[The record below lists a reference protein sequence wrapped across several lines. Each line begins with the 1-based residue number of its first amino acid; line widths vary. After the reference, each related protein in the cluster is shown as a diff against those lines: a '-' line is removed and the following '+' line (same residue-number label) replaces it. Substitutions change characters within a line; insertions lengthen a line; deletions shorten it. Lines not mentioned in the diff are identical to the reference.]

1 MLREEG
7 FRRLNF
13 IVRVVL
19 MIGVTSIAFWLLMSV
34 LSMFVTHFAHAASS
48 YAVVFLFGLCFS
60 AIGGISWVIVW
71 VAEGFS
77 RGPNAPWQ

>member
-34 LSMFVTHFAHAASS
+34 LSMFVTDFAHAASS
-48 YAVVFLFGLCFS
+48 YAWFFLFGLCVS
-60 AIGGISWVIVW
+60 AIGGILWVIVW
-71 VAEGFS
+71 VAEGFV
-77 RGPNAPWQ
+77 RGPNTP